1 MLVQY
6 AKTGLSTSS
15 GVSTFSSDS
24 GVTRCPGTLKS
35 QPERLGEKNEIDV
48 DEVERFARYGAVG
61 RQRGN
66 GAGSTGSELTA
77 CAASAEPKSFD
88 ASNPRDSASSG
99 GESKADRCAAQR
111 KSAGPHRARREERP
125 TDGR

>member
-24 GVTRCPGTLKS
+24 GVTRFPGTLKS
-35 QPERLGEKNEIDV
+35 QPERLGEKNEIDL
-48 DEVERFARYGAVG
+48 DEVERCARCGAVG

-66 GAGSTGSELTA
+66 GAGSTGSELAA
-77 CAASAEPKSFD
+77 CAASAERRLHDGGNASNNGD
-88 ASNPRDSASSG
+88 ASGKTQADG
-99 GESKADRCAAQR
+99 GAAQG
-111 KSAGPHRARREERP
+111 KSTGPHRAGREERP

>member
-35 QPERLGEKNEIDV
+35 QPARLGEKNEIDV
-48 DEVERFARYGAVG
+48 DAVERFARYGAVG

-77 CAASAEPKSFD
+77 QVLRRQQPPRQRQLRRRNQSRRLRSAKKISRTAS
-88 ASNPRDSASSG
+88 R
-99 GESKADRCAAQR
+99 KA
-111 KSAGPHRARREERP
+111 
-125 TDGR
+125 